1 MSMSFIMRE
10 NFDHFESADSGPVFY
25 ESRSQSPPI
34 QEKVKI
40 IPEKL
45 TVPEVTEFLERPR
58 LDRLV
63 QRSLEQTGSVLVAGR
78 AGTGKT
84 AFASKYSQG
93 YDRVIWY
100 RIETSDRDW
109 KIFSSHLF
117 AAIDNKAALDHDS
130 EVAVLVETL
139 LGECAGNIE
148 NTLFVLDDVHN
159 VFDAPWFDEFF
170 HTMLYALP
178 ADMHL
183 ISLSRSMP
191 SLPLWRL
198 RSKQVLSVI
207 EENILVFDEK
217 ESLEFCKH
225 SGVGRVEA
233 ERLYAESFGRV
244 GKLKTLI
251 ESI

>member
-1 MSMSFIMRE
+1 MRE
-10 NFDHFESADSGPVFY
+10 SFDHFEPVESGPVFY
-25 ESRSQSPPI
+25 ESRPQSPVNK
-34 QEKVKI
+34 EKIKI
-40 IPEKL
+40 ITEKL
-45 TVPEVTEFLERPR
+45 SVPEVQDHLERPR
-58 LDRLV
+58 VERLL
-63 QRSLEQTGSVLVAGR
+63 QRSLDQTGSVLVTGR
-78 AGTGKT
+78 AGAGKT
-84 AFASKYSQG
+84 AFASKYSEG

-117 AAIDNKAALDHDS
+117 AAIDNGMTLDPDG

-139 LGECAGNIE
+139 LGDCAG
-148 NTLFVLDDVHN
+148 TLEKTLLVLDDIHN

-170 HTMLYALP
+170 HTLLYALP
-178 ADMHL
+178 SNMHL

-207 EENILVFDEK
+207 EENILLFDEK
-217 ESLEFCKH
+217 ESLEFCKR
-225 SGVGRVEA
+225 SGVSRQDA
-233 ERLYAESFGRV
+233 ERLYVESFGRV
-244 GKLKTLI
+244 GKLKTLL